1 MKGFIFSF
9 VVFAVAFVVYVRWL
23 EETNVFFPSR
33 EMAGTPRD
41 KGLAYDDVSLQTPD
55 GVLLHGWFV
64 TAAKPDA
71 ATLLFFHGNAGNIFD
86 RLDKIFLFHR
96 MGLNVLIID
105 YRGYG
110 KSAGKPSEQGL
121 YQDALAAFEYLA
133 RRPDVR
139 PERIVVYGESLGGV
153 AAIDLAA
160 RRELAAVI
168 IDSSFSSAADM
179 AKVMYPFIPSFVL
192 SIKMDSVAK
201 VRTLQAPKLFLHSPA
216 DATVPFALGRKLFEA
231 AAEPKEF
238 VRLAGPHNNGY
249 VDARDAFMTGIR
261 DFLLKWNLLG
271 DGQEAGQ

>member
-9 VVFAVAFVVYVRWL
+9 IVFAVAFVLYVRWL
-23 EETNVFFPSR
+23 EETNVFFPST
-33 EMAGTPRD
+33 ELAGTPRD
-41 KGLAYDDVSLQTPD
+41 QGLAYDDVSLQTSD
-55 GVLLHGWFV
+55 GFLLHGWFV
-64 TAAKPDA
+64 TAGRPDA
-71 ATLLFFHGNAGNIFD
+71 ATLLFLHGNAGNISD

-110 KSAGKPSEQGL
+110 KSGGKPSEKGL
-121 YQDALAAFEYLA
+121 YRDALAAFDHLVQ
-133 RRPDVR
+133 RPDVS

-153 AAIDLAA
+153 AAIDLAG
-160 RRELAAVI
+160 RRDVAALI

-201 VRTLQAPKLFLHSPA
+201 VRASEVPKLFLHSPA
-216 DATVPFALGRKLFEA
+216 DATVPFTLGRKLFEA

-249 VDARDAFMTGIR
+249 VDARDAFINGIR
-261 DFLLKWNLLG
+261 NFLLKWDLLG
-271 DGQEAGQ
+271 DGQEAGS